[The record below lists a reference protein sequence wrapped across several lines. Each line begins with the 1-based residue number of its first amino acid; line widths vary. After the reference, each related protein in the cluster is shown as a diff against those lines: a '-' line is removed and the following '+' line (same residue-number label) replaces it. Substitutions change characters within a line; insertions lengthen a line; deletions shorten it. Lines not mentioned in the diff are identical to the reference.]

1 MTRQSERKRII
12 GIATKPLMAKMLS
25 SKMRHSSKIP
35 IFQIQHLHLRN
46 VTEIERIDAMIIETA
61 VRDLREIIA
70 SRERDLREIIA
81 SREKDLREII
91 ASREKDLRET
101 IASREKDLR
110 ESIASRGKDLRE
122 TIASRGKDLR
132 ETETTTQVAIKNN
145 IK

>member
-1 MTRQSERKRII
+1 
-12 GIATKPLMAKMLS
+12 MAKMLS
-25 SKMRHSSKIP
+25 SKMRHSSKMQ
-35 IFQIQHLHLRN
+35 IFQILHLHLRN

-70 SRERDLREIIA
+70 NRERDLREIIA
-81 SREKDLREII
+81 SREKDLREI
-91 ASREKDLRET
+91 
-101 IASREKDLR
+101 
-110 ESIASRGKDLRE
+110 IASRGKDLRE

>member
-25 SKMRHSSKIP
+25 SKMRHSSKMP

-70 SRERDLREIIA
+70 SRE
-81 SREKDLREII
+81 KDLREII
-91 ASREKDLRET
+91 ASRE
-101 IASREKDLR
+101 
-110 ESIASRGKDLRE
+110 KDLRE

-145 IK
+145 IKLGMVI

>member
-1 MTRQSERKRII
+1 
-12 GIATKPLMAKMLS
+12 MAKMLS
-25 SKMRHSSKIP
+25 SKMRHSSKMP
-35 IFQIQHLHLRN
+35 IFQILHLHLRN

-81 SREKDLREII
+81 NRERDLREII

-110 ESIASRGKDLRE
+110 E
-122 TIASRGKDLR
+122 
-132 ETETTTQVAIKNN
+132 TETTTKVAIKKN

>member
-1 MTRQSERKRII
+1 
-12 GIATKPLMAKMLS
+12 MAKMLS
-25 SKMRHSSKIP
+25 SKMRHSSKMP
-35 IFQIQHLHLRN
+35 ILQILHLHLRN

-70 SRERDLREIIA
+70 SREKDLREIIA
-81 SREKDLREII
+81 SRERDLREII

-101 IASREKDLR
+101 IASRE
-110 ESIASRGKDLRE
+110 KDLRE

>member
-12 GIATKPLMAKMLS
+12 RSATKPLMAKMLS
-25 SKMRHSSKIP
+25 SKMRHSSNMP

-91 ASREKDLRET
+91 ASR
-101 IASREKDLR
+101 
-110 ESIASRGKDLRE
+110 GKDLRE